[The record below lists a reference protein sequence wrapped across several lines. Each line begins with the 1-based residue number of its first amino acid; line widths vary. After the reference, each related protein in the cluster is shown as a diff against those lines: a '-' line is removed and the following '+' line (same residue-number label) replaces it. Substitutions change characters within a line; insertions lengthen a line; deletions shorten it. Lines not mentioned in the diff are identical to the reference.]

1 MIIKIFFLI
10 FFSYNNVSA
19 QDWNFIGIFG
29 QSNGQFKSYLSNKIQ
44 ILDEQNV
51 ELTELQDFK
60 NEQFHINGLYN
71 SQIQKLI
78 YNCKV
83 GKVSFGKLTLFE
95 KKMGLGKLIHTH
107 EKKSKNNAQE
117 IFLASTNES
126 KWKYAC
132 QIKTDLGQ
140 NIVLKAKIGDPKIT
154 DESEDAE
161 EN

>member
-1 MIIKIFFLI
+1 MIKII
-10 FFSYNNVSA
+10 FFILFSNNYA
-19 QDWNFIGIFG
+19 LAEDWNFIGIFG
-29 QSNGQFKSYLSNKIQ
+29 QSNGQFKSYLNNKIQ
-44 ILDEQNV
+44 ILDDQNV

-78 YNCKV
+78 YNCKE
-83 GKVSFGKLTLFE
+83 GKVSYGKLTLFE
-95 KKMGLGKLIHTH
+95 KKMGLGKLIHMH
-107 EKKSKNNAQE
+107 EKKSKNNVQE

-132 QIKTDLGQ
+132 QIKSNLGQ
-140 NIVLKAKIGDPKIT
+140 NVVLKAKIGDPKIT
-154 DESEDAE
+154 DESEGAK

>member
-10 FFSYNNVSA
+10 FFSYNNASA

-44 ILDEQNV
+44 VLDDQNV

-78 YNCKV
+78 YNCKE

-107 EKKSKNNAQE
+107 ENNSKYNVKE

>member
-10 FFSYNNVSA
+10 IFANNNTLA

-29 QSNGQFKSYLSNKIQ
+29 QSNGQFKSYLSNKIE
-44 ILDEQNV
+44 ILDEKNV

-71 SQIQKLI
+71 SQIQKLV
-78 YNCKV
+78 YDCKK
-83 GKVSFGKLTLFE
+83 GKVSFGTLTLFE
-95 KKMGLGKLIHTH
+95 KRMGRGKLVHTQ
-107 EKKSKNNAQE
+107 ELDSKHNTLE

-154 DESEDAE
+154 DESEDDE
-161 EN
+161 

>member
-1 MIIKIFFLI
+1 M
-10 FFSYNNVSA
+10 FSFNNASA

-29 QSNGQFKSYLSNKIQ
+29 QSNGEFKSYLGNKIKV
-44 ILDEQNV
+44 LDDQNV
-51 ELTELQDFK
+51 ELIELQNFK

-78 YNCKV
+78 YNCKE
-83 GKVSFGKLTLFE
+83 GKVGFGTLTLFE

-107 EKKSKNNAQE
+107 EKDSKQNAIE

-126 KWKYAC
+126 KWKFAC

-140 NIVLKAKIGDPKIT
+140 NIVLKAKIGKPEIA
-154 DESEDAE
+154 DESLNTNDD
-161 EN
+161 

>member
-1 MIIKIFFLI
+1 MIIKVFFLI
-10 FFSYNNVSA
+10 LFSYNNVSA

-44 ILDEQNV
+44 VLDDQNV

-78 YNCKV
+78 YNCTE
-83 GKVSFGKLTLFE
+83 GKVSFGKLSLFE
-95 KKMGLGKLIHTH
+95 KKMGLGKLIHTN
-107 EKKSKNNAQE
+107 EKNSKNNAQE

>member
-10 FFSYNNVSA
+10 IFSNNNALA

-44 ILDEQNV
+44 ILDDQNV

-78 YNCKV
+78 YDCKE
-83 GKVSFGKLTLFE
+83 GKVSFGSLTLFE
-95 KKMGLGKLIHTH
+95 KRMGLGKLIHKH
-107 EKKSKNNAQE
+107 EIDSKLNTLE
-117 IFLASTNES
+117 IFIASTNES

-140 NIVLKAKIGDPKIT
+140 NIVLKAKIGDPKIL
-154 DESEDAE
+154 DESESGE

>member
-29 QSNGQFKSYLSNKIQ
+29 QSNGQFKSYLSNNIQ

-78 YNCKV
+78 YNCKK
-83 GKVSFGKLTLFE
+83 GKVSFGELTLFE
-95 KKMGLGKLIHTH
+95 KKMT
-107 EKKSKNNAQE
+107 
-117 IFLASTNES
+117 
-126 KWKYAC
+126 
-132 QIKTDLGQ
+132 
-140 NIVLKAKIGDPKIT
+140 
-154 DESEDAE
+154 
-161 EN
+161 